1 MNAIFSVN
9 NWRNGV
15 AMLSVTVRKARRGR
29 QVCKGLFGIQFS
41 IIILVY
47 IGHSLISMCDL
58 KC

>member
-15 AMLSVTVRKARRGR
+15 AMLSVKVRKARRER

-47 IGHSLISMCDL
+47 IGHSLISMWDL

>member
-1 MNAIFSVN
+1 MNAIFTVN

-41 IIILVY
+41 IILVY
-47 IGHSLISMCDL
+47 IGHSLISMWDL